1 MNQIEQHL
9 EKLIEET
16 GQHLNKT
23 DAEPIFDGVYD
34 WDMYHN
40 APIQFMVVM
49 KEAYDEIDENDY
61 SSGGGWYITK
71 DCFGKDDA
79 WKNRS
84 WQPLIYITYGLF
96 NNKRYEEI
104 DYIRDDKNMAEV
116 LKNIAY
122 INTNKMP
129 ALKQTNDMELQ
140 ANYEIWKPVLLK
152 QMEVFNPKVILFA
165 NTFKI
170 YKKDLVGEFCQPT
183 YTSPNGSVHAYLN
196 EGKILL
202 DAYHPNQKTF
212 ERSVYINEILDAI
225 KKLRN

>member
-1 MNQIEQHL
+1 MNNQEQYL
-9 EKLIEET
+9 EKLIEEIGLQINIPNT
-16 GQHLNKT
+16 
-23 DAEPIFDGVYD
+23 EPIFDGVYD

-40 APIQFMVVM
+40 APIQVMVVM
-49 KEAYDEIDENDY
+49 KEPYDEIDENGNGF
-61 SSGGGWYITK
+61 GGGWYITK
-71 DCFGKDDA
+71 DCFDKDDA

-96 NNKRYEEI
+96 NGKRYEEM
-104 DYIRDDKNMAEV
+104 DYIRDDKNMAEI

-170 YKKDLVGEFCQPT
+170 YKKDLVGETCQPT
-183 YTSPNGSVHAYLN
+183 YTSPNGSVHAYVKN
-196 EGKILL
+196 GKILL

-212 ERSVYINEILDAI
+212 VRSVYVNEILDSI
-225 KKLRN
+225 NKLRY